1 MYSFLTSMKQ
11 KLMVFGINILLFIY
25 SIYVKLFE
33 KDNIQKNSKKSKST
47 SKKSINKKS
56 ATRNNNSYGLKLY
69 NFIESLNNIELM
81 DKLLTTNPNIANQ
94 RDKNGNTPL
103 MLSINYN
110 KDELLIS
117 KLLSY
122 TSDINARNSNGDNC
136 LMLAIENGNK
146 KIVDLIMQTDINVN
160 NQNNQNESPLFSAI
174 AKGRI
179 DIVSSLMSTNINLNV
194 RNKNGKI
201 PIEEA
206 LSTENVELIKTLIE
220 NGASTLIKDIN
231 DEYILFQLMPHPE
244 FLKDIIEIES
254 RSPNKKNLILT
265 LRNRE
270 GNTLFMEF
278 CRHGYIKLAKFM
290 MKHRTDINCIN
301 HGENALTLAIR
312 EGQLEIVKLLL
323 TCRSID
329 VHHVTSDKKSPIR
342 IAIEK
347 QNIPIIKALINYGG
361 HLLLKNENENLL
373 KDAIHTTNIDII
385 NLLLDIN
392 INVDVKFGLE
402 RNTPLI
408 YTIKKIIKDLNIIDT
423 SEGEILSTKHSL
435 FSATSTSNIDSDIDK
450 NKEETDH
457 MSVSSSNSSVTT
469 LAINKS
475 ISITDN
481 NYYSGIFSNM
491 ENEEEEQD
499 YEHEL
504 SPYDYDSDDTLS
516 DTENCNDKTFEEENS
531 HINNN
536 NSFSGH
542 DEIIDEKIIIN
553 TDIPMLS
560 HKASFD
566 KHYKV
571 HDMSIMVDQRYCD
584 IVKALLRY
592 HAKVNLTNNS
602 KDTALILAC
611 RYGLK
616 NVVEVLVRESR
627 QYHLDLD
634 LNMAD
639 HYGNTALHNACKKN
653 YTSIVQL
660 LLSEEDNINVNI
672 QNQNGNTALMIA
684 VYENNIEIIHELL
697 KCKNININT
706 LNVQLETPLIAACRM
721 NNYKIAKILL
731 DNKAII
737 NKRYDMN
744 GETAIFHS
752 IRNNNKKLTGL
763 LLDNEA
769 YVSFKNKSG
778 KSPLAIAKEYKFKGI
793 VSMLFSHFKN
803 LSSLKN
809 KNSTLSL
816 NENVVRSDDKKAFF
830 NKNHSRNASL
840 NISNLSSGNGIS
852 IINEL
857 KNSYKP
863 SLKVNHNHNNSIT
876 FGRNIMNTPMSVS
889 TAATYGNKKHS
900 RHESFNEGITN
911 KANYATATRR
921 INGHARHKSF
931 NPELLTNRTKKFE
944 KYPKYEKSSHHHVN
958 NSKGNDINNSNSS
971 GNNNNNGNNKNN
983 GKNKIKN
990 NGNNNNN
997 VNATAKSYHKINST
1011 KTEDKVKSS
1020 DSNDN
1025 SNHKTEGNHF
1035 TNKTSDSISAN
1046 ETERTFFSPT
1056 KSKRFSTEVK
1066 SHHLHSPDTMKNS
1079 TESHKKSSR
1088 PSLKK
1093 SFRSQKKAPKIYEEP
1108 KSDGEESDTE
1118 FTTNLLLERAKEK
1131 VQNEIIAAAAT
1142 PIATSKHTKYSKSKS
1157 SNSIRGESKSDDYIK
1172 PLKTA
1177 CYNQNIEDVEK
1188 FYETLIKEKGN
1199 LYQLPEDLFQQIKNC
1214 KDGKEREKITQR
1226 IKEYNKQRSSSYT
1239 ILSIETFVFTL
1250 LYFSDSAEAL
1260 EIMLKYGL
1268 NPNIQNN
1275 AMYSLLI
1282 LACKKS
1288 QIKSA
1293 LVLLDYN
1300 ADPNYQNKYDETALI
1315 LACKKGLVKVIE
1327 KLLECRANVNLRN
1340 DKGETALIMAC
1351 WKKNLGIVKRLLQT
1365 DVDVNMKNC
1374 LEESPLF
1381 LSCLQNSV
1389 DIAEV
1394 LLQHGADVNTTN
1406 KNNETPIMVARK
1418 NNNKELIELL
1428 LKYGAKENN

>member
-1 MYSFLTSMKQ
+1 MYSF
-11 KLMVFGINILLFIY
+11 F
-25 SIYVKLFE
+25 IYVKLFE

-921 INGHARHKSF
+921 INGHARHK
-931 NPELLTNRTKKFE
+931 K
-944 KYPKYEKSSHHHVN
+944 
-958 NSKGNDINNSNSS
+958 
-971 GNNNNNGNNKNN
+971 
-983 GKNKIKN
+983 
-990 NGNNNNN
+990 
-997 VNATAKSYHKINST
+997 
-1011 KTEDKVKSS
+1011 
-1020 DSNDN
+1020 
-1025 SNHKTEGNHF
+1025 GNHF

-1275 AMYSLLI
+1275 AI
-1282 LACKKS
+1282 
-1288 QIKSA
+1288 
-1293 LVLLDYN
+1293 
-1300 ADPNYQNKYDETALI
+1300 
-1315 LACKKGLVKVIE
+1315 
-1327 KLLECRANVNLRN
+1327 
-1340 DKGETALIMAC
+1340 
-1351 WKKNLGIVKRLLQT
+1351 
-1365 DVDVNMKNC
+1365 
-1374 LEESPLF
+1374 
-1381 LSCLQNSV
+1381 
-1389 DIAEV
+1389 
-1394 LLQHGADVNTTN
+1394 
-1406 KNNETPIMVARK
+1406 
-1418 NNNKELIELL
+1418 NNN
-1428 LKYGAKENN
+1428 NNNNR